1 MNALAHAVEA
11 LYAPDLT
18 PGLSSVAEEAMAA
31 LVTALPRVVAQPHD
45 LDARSQ
51 VLYGA
56 WLAGWALGS
65 TTMGL
70 HHKLAHVLGGT
81 YRLPHAG
88 VHSAVLPQVAAYNA
102 PAAEQAFTRAARAL
116 GVDDPSHVGAA
127 LFDLAAGVAAP
138 IALAP
143 LGMEASAIEQVAAT
157 VAAGHVSN
165 PRPITEP
172 DLVRVL
178 KGAYRGTRP
187 SSPNAPPDAI
197 PESSTDSMTTPSQTG
212 ENDD

>member
-1 MNALAHAVEA
+1 
-11 LYAPDLT
+11 
-18 PGLSSVAEEAMAA
+18 MAA

-65 TTMGL
+65 TSMGL

-187 SSPNAPPDAI
+187 SSPNAPPDPSPRAVQ
-197 PESSTDSMTTPSQTG
+197 TP
-212 ENDD
+212 